1 MRYIIGDTETTGL
14 ERDKAACEIGLIEID
29 PHTLEVITEVGSILN
44 PEKPIHPKASEI
56 HGISDEEAAQHNT
69 IAEFVECKLEGGF
82 TGEITLIGYRVSF
95 DAPLLKP
102 IGNIVRTWDLL
113 PLAQKLVPES
123 ANHKLQTMK
132 EHFSLPGGEAH
143 RALGDCHTTLQLLR
157 VLIDLSGRP
166 LAEHC
171 NTKEY
176 ISTMPWGKHAGMPLV
191 QVPISY
197 RRWLLKEA
205 DIHIDLRSS
214 LEMIAKT
221 E

>member
-1 MRYIIGDTETTGL
+1 
-14 ERDKAACEIGLIEID
+14 
-29 PHTLEVITEVGSILN
+29 
-44 PEKPIHPKASEI
+44 
-56 HGISDEEAAQHNT
+56 
-69 IAEFVECKLEGGF
+69 
-82 TGEITLIGYRVSF
+82 
-95 DAPLLKP
+95 
-102 IGNIVRTWDLL
+102 
-113 PLAQKLVPES
+113 
-123 ANHKLQTMK
+123 
-132 EHFSLPGGEAH
+132 
-143 RALGDCHTTLQLLR
+143 